1 MQVSRFESKPL
12 RKARDGMAMF
22 ADEASAHRFLER
34 LLWPDGVRCPRC
46 RSSARVRKLNGASTR
61 VAAYKCYACRKP
73 FSSLHGTVMSSSHVP
88 AHKWL
93 QAIYLTEGGTRPM
106 RPYHLHRIL
115 NVSFKTASSMMK
127 RLGRASAQTAS
138 GSGNKGPATRSTVTL
153 AICRNLPR

>member
-1 MQVSRFESKPL
+1 MQVSRFGSKPL

-34 LLWPDGVRCPRC
+34 LLWPEGVRCPRC
-46 RSSARVRKLNGASTR
+46 RSSARVRKLKGATR
-61 VAAYKCYACRKP
+61 IGTYKCYACSKV
-73 FSSLHGTVMSSSHVP
+73 FSSLHGTVMSASHVP

-93 QAIYLTEGGTRPM
+93 QAIYLTEGGTKPM

-127 RLGRASAQTAS
+127 RLG
-138 GSGNKGPATRSTVTL
+138 G
-153 AICRNLPR
+153 